1 MEPERWQHIER
12 LYHATLEVEE
22 SRRPAF
28 LQNACG
34 GDEALRRE
42 IEVLLSREK
51 RAEKFMEVP
60 ALEVAARTLAQDQ
73 NKPGPGP
80 DEDELRLVGKR
91 ISHYE
96 VVVKLGGGGMGIVY
110 KAKDTKLSRF
120 VALKFLPPALFHDRE
135 AVERFRREARAS
147 SALNHPNICT
157 IYDVDE
163 HEGHHFISMEFLDGR
178 TLKHLIGSKPLSLDL
193 LLDLGVQISDA
204 LEAAHKEGIIHRDI
218 KPANIFVTQ
227 REQAKVLDF
236 GLAKLMRQPQAGA
249 DRGSAPTASL
259 EDSVTSPGAVFG
271 TLMYMSPEQVRGE
284 ELDSRTDLFSF
295 GAVLYEMVTGIRAFS
310 GATSGAI
317 TDAILHATPT
327 TPVRV
332 NPSVP
337 AGVEHIISKAL
348 EKDRKLRYQNA
359 ADIRADLERLKRD
372 RTWGRAVSRQ
382 GALAQRWPL
391 VGIVAAVALLAVLVG
406 VNVGGLRDRM
416 LERRSSAGHVESLAV
431 LPLVNLSGDAGQEYF
446 ADGMT
451 EALTTD
457 LARMENVQVISRSS
471 TMQYKDTK
479 KLLPEIARELHAD
492 AIVEGS
498 VQRSGNRVRVTAQ
511 LIRAATDKHLWAETY
526 ERDFRDIL
534 ALQDDVAS
542 AIATQIESKL
552 GGPQPQPLPKAQR
565 ISAEAYEA
573 YLKANFYQDQFDLQ
587 KSIDYY
593 NQAIKLDPNY
603 APAYA
608 QMANS
613 YFFLGFFSAIPPNQA
628 WGKVKELAMLAI
640 EKDDQL
646 PEGHAALASAKL
658 HYDWDFP
665 GAEREFKRALELNH
679 NDADIRH
686 GYAHYLMAMGR
697 MDESAAESKR
707 ALDLDP
713 VNDNLTDC
721 LCWHSFAARQYDN
734 SIQMARTLLERVP
747 DDTWEMAILG
757 WDYQQKG
764 MHEQA
769 IAEFKKAVELTDKN
783 SPDFSPFYL
792 AGLAH
797 SYALAGRRSDAEQVL
812 QGLLKRARKSY
823 VSPFDIA
830 LIYAALGEKD
840 TAFAWM
846 EKAVAE
852 RSTWLV
858 YSKWEPRLDPLRS
871 DPRFQD
877 LLRRIGLPT

>member
-1 MEPERWQHIER
+1 MGVV
-12 LYHATLEVEE
+12 Y
-22 SRRPAF
+22 
-28 LQNACG
+28 
-34 GDEALRRE
+34 EA
-42 IEVLLSREK
+42 
-51 RAEKFMEVP
+51 
-60 ALEVAARTLAQDQ
+60 
-73 NKPGPGP
+73 
-80 DEDELRLVGKR
+80 EDL
-91 ISHYE
+91 
-96 VVVKLGGGGMGIVY
+96 KLG
-110 KAKDTKLSRF
+110 RH
-120 VALKFLPPALFHDRE
+120 VALKFLPEEVANDAQAL
-135 AVERFRREARAS
+135 ARFRREARAA
-147 SALNHPNICT
+147 SALNHTNICT
-157 IYDVDE
+157 IYEIDE
-163 HEGHHFISMEFLDGR
+163 ADGRGFIAMELLEGQTLRHFING
-178 TLKHLIGSKPLSLDL
+178 KPLGIESV
-193 LLDLGVQISDA
+193 LDLGIQVSDA
-204 LEAAHKEGIIHRDI
+204 LDAAHKQGIIHRDI
-218 KPANIFVTQ
+218 KSANIFVTQ

-236 GLAKLMRQPQAGA
+236 GLAKLMHQRPASVAGS
-249 DRGSAPTASL
+249 SAPTASV
-259 EDSVTSPGAVFG
+259 EDSVSSPGAVFG

-284 ELDSRTDLFSF
+284 ELDVRTDIFSL
-295 GAVLYEMVTGIRAFS
+295 GAVLYEMATGIQAFS
-310 GATSGAI
+310 GATSGVV
-317 TDAILHATPT
+317 TDAILHGTPT
-327 TPVRV
+327 SPVRM
-332 NPSVP
+332 NPSLP
-337 AGVEHIISKAL
+337 AEVERIISKAL
-348 EKDRKLRYQNA
+348 EKDRKVRYQNA
-359 ADIRADLERLKRD
+359 EDFRADLERLKRD
-372 RTWGRAVSRQ
+372 RTSGRAVSRQ
-382 GALAQRWPL
+382 RALPQLWPL
-391 VGIVAAVALLAVLVG
+391 MGIGTAVLFAVLAG
-406 VNVGGLRDRM
+406 FNLGGLRDHLLQRI
-416 LERRSSAGHVESLAV
+416 AGIGHIESLAV
-431 LPLVNLSGDAGQEYF
+431 LPLVNISGDAGQDYF

-457 LARMENVQVISRSS
+457 LARMQSVQVISRSS
-471 TMQYKDTK
+471 TMQYKDAK
-479 KLLPEIARELHAD
+479 KTLPDIARELHAD

-534 ALQDDVAS
+534 ALEDDVAS
-542 AIATQIESKL
+542 AIAKQIQSKL
-552 GGPQPQPLPKAQR
+552 GGPQPHPLPTAQT
-565 ISAEAYEA
+565 ISPEAYET
-573 YLKANFYQDQFDLQ
+573 YLKANYYLDQFELQ

-608 QMANS
+608 HMADA
-613 YFFLGFFSAIPPNQA
+613 YFFLGFFSAIPPSQA

-665 GAEREFKRALELNH
+665 GAEREFKRALELNPSG
-679 NDADIRH
+679 ADIRH

-697 MDESAAESKR
+697 MAESAAESKL

-713 VNDNLTDC
+713 VNDGLTDC

-734 SIQMARTLLERVP
+734 SIQMARNLLERVP

-757 WDYQQKG
+757 WDYEQKG

-769 IAEFKKAVELTDKN
+769 IAEFKKAVELTNKD
-783 SPDFSPFYL
+783 SPLFSPFYL

-797 SYALAGRRSDAEQVL
+797 AYALAGRRSEAEQVL
-812 QGLLKRARKSY
+812 QGLLERARQSY

-846 EKAVAE
+846 AKAVTE

-877 LLRRIGLPT
+877 LVRRIGLPT